1 VTALSTEAREAL
13 VNAFDGNGLKVYTT
27 VPAVPKPPCVVIIPD
42 SPWIQPTRLGSNLN
56 YRVRWKVLVVISPRN
71 NEAATLDVEN
81 AVDLIL
87 GLVPSGY
94 VAELVSPPQL
104 ADTGA
109 QGTVYTT
116 EISVTVQMQSSPP
129 TP

>member
-1 VTALSTEAREAL
+1 MTALSTESREEL
-13 VNAFDGNGLKVYTT
+13 VTAFTGQGLKVYTT
-27 VPAVPKPPCVVIIPD
+27 VPAVPKPPCIVVIPD

-71 NEAATLDVEN
+71 NEAATLDIED

-87 GLVPSGY
+87 GLIPSGY

-116 EISVTVQMQSSPP
+116 EISVTVQMQS